1 MGLFGDIFDL
11 NHDGEMS
18 AFESAL
24 EFAVFTDMVES
35 ANETDSEEADDNDFA
50 TQEYMS
56 DNDLELLEAGID
68 PDEFEFM
75 EDYERQEALED
86 AGLDPDDFDF

>member
-1 MGLFGDIFDL
+1 MGLFGDVFDL

-35 ANETDSEEADDNDFA
+35 ANETDSDDDEDFG
-50 TQEYMS
+50 TQEYMT
-56 DNDLELLEAGID
+56 DNELELLDAGID
-68 PDEFEFM
+68 LDEFEFM
-75 EDYERQEALED
+75 DDDERQEALED

>member
-11 NHDGEMS
+11 NHDGKMDS
-18 AFESAL
+18 LESAL

-35 ANETDSEEADDNDFA
+35 ANETDSNDDEDFG
-50 TQEYMS
+50 TQQYMT
-56 DNDLELLEAGID
+56 DNELELLDAGID

-75 EDYERQEALED
+75 DDDERQEALED

>member
-1 MGLFGDIFDL
+1 MGLFGDVFDL
-11 NHDGEMS
+11 NHDGKMD
-18 AFESAL
+18 ALESAL

-35 ANETDSEEADDNDFA
+35 ANETDSNDDEDFG
-50 TQEYMS
+50 TQQYMT
-56 DNDLELLEAGID
+56 DNELELLDAGID

-86 AGLDPDDFDF
+86 AGLDPDDFEF

>member
-11 NHDGEMS
+11 NHDGKMD
-18 AFESAL
+18 ALESAL
-24 EFAVFTDMVES
+24 EFAVFADMVES
-35 ANETDSEEADDNDFA
+35 ANETDSDDDEDFG
-50 TQEYMS
+50 TQDYMT
-56 DNDLELLEAGID
+56 DNELELLDAGID

-75 EDYERQEALED
+75 DDDERQEALED

>member
-1 MGLFGDIFDL
+1 MGLFGDVFDL
-11 NHDGEMS
+11 NHDGKIDV
-18 AFESAL
+18 FESAM

-35 ANETDSEEADDNDFA
+35 ANDTDSNDDEDFG
-50 TQEYMS
+50 TQEYMT
-56 DNDLELLEAGID
+56 DNELELLNAGID

-75 EDYERQEALED
+75 DDDERQEALED

>member
-1 MGLFGDIFDL
+1 MGLFGDVFDL
-11 NHDGEMS
+11 NHDGKMD
-18 AFESAL
+18 AFESAM

-35 ANETDSEEADDNDFA
+35 ANETDSNDNEDFG
-50 TQEYMS
+50 TQQYMT
-56 DNDLELLEAGID
+56 DNELELLDAGID

-75 EDYERQEALED
+75 DDDERQEALED